1 MLIFSF
7 LKITNKWSKIQ
18 VVKHE
23 KYQLSTCYTIT
34 YAVMCIDEM
43 SMIHGNMNRNEYFL
57 SCEFHSTIKKQII
70 HE

>member
-34 YAVMCIDEM
+34 YTVMCINE
-43 SMIHGNMNRNEYFL
+43 IRCWFLLNRRATCIYLIKNESGDNKGAHF
-57 SCEFHSTIKKQII
+57 
-70 HE
+70 